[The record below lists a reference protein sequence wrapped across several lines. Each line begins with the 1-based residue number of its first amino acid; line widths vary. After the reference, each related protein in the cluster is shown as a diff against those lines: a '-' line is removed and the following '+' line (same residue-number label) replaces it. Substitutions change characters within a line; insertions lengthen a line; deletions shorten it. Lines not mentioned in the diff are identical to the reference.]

1 VEVTEERLSHAG
13 LSAGR
18 GLVIPWVELELRR
31 SRSGGPGG
39 QHVNKVETKVEVRWD
54 VAASP
59 SLDERRRARL
69 LAALATRLVG
79 GGVLVVRS
87 SAQRSQGANR
97 RAALER
103 LAGLVE
109 AALKPRKAR
118 RPTAPTAAS
127 RVRRVEGKKRRSSL
141 KRGRVRPDL
150 SQ

>member
-1 VEVTEERLSHAG
+1 MTKGRLTAAG
-13 LSAGR
+13 LATGR

-59 SLDERRRARL
+59 ALDERRRARL
-69 LAALATRLVG
+69 TAALGTRLVG

-87 SAQRSQGANR
+87 SAERSQEANR

-103 LAGLVE
+103 LAALVE
-109 AALKPRKAR
+109 AALRPRKPR

-127 RVRRVEGKKRRSSL
+127 RARRVETKKRRGVT
-141 KRGRVRPDL
+141 KRGRARPDPG
-150 SQ
+150 Q

>member
-1 VEVTEERLSHAG
+1 
-13 LSAGR
+13 
-18 GLVIPWVELELRR
+18 
-31 SRSGGPGG
+31 
-39 QHVNKVETKVEVRWD
+39 VETKVEVRWD

-69 LAALATRLVG
+69 LVALATRLVG

-127 RVRRVEGKKRRSSL
+127 RVRRVESKKRRSSL
-141 KRGRVRPDL
+141 KSGRVRPDL

>member
-1 VEVTEERLSHAG
+1 MTKGRLTAAG
-13 LSAGR
+13 LATGR

-39 QHVNKVETKVEVRWD
+39 QNVNKVETKVEARWD

-69 LAALATRLVG
+69 LAALRTRLVA

-87 SAQRSQGANR
+87 SAERSQEANR

-103 LAGLVE
+103 LAGLVA
-109 AALKPRKAR
+109 AALQPRKAR

-127 RVRRVEGKKRRSSL
+127 RARRVESKKRRAAV
-141 KRGRVRPDL
+141 KRTRIRPDL
-150 SQ
+150 GE

>member
-1 VEVTEERLSHAG
+1 VTKGRLTAAG
-13 LSAGR
+13 LAAGR

-39 QHVNKVETKVEVRWD
+39 QNVNKVETKVEARWD

-69 LAALATRLVG
+69 LAALRTRLVA

-87 SAQRSQGANR
+87 SAERSQEANR

-109 AALKPRKAR
+109 AALKLRKAR

-127 RVRRVEGKKRRSSL
+127 RARRVESKKRRAVV
-141 KRGRVRPDL
+141 KRTRTRPDL
-150 SQ
+150 GE

>member
-1 VEVTEERLSHAG
+1 VEVTKERLSAAG
-13 LSAGR
+13 LAAGH

-39 QHVNKVETKVEVRWD
+39 QNVNKVETKVEVRWD

-59 SLDERRRARL
+59 SLDGRHRARL
-69 LAALATRLVG
+69 LVTLATRLVG

-87 SAQRSQGANR
+87 SAERSQEANR

-103 LAGLVE
+103 MAGLVA
-109 AALKPRKAR
+109 AALKPRQR
-118 RPTAPTAAS
+118 RRATAPTAAS
-127 RVRRVEGKKRRSSL
+127 RARRLEAKKRRGSV
-141 KRGRVRPDL
+141 KRGRGRPDL